1 MSIYT
6 KSKDKIPIELRTSWN
21 EIAPEL
27 VGYNQKSYYSKIFK
41 YWYLE
46 VSKKPKE
53 YKKIVKTEDDKTV
66 QETNE
71 MEDSSSSD
79 SIPVEIETQKLDI
92 PTEINIEK
100 KIINPMKDIFIDES
114 EILIKE
120 LLTKLQNPLPECNES
135 IYIYIS

>member
-46 VSKKPKE
+46 VSKKSKE

-92 PTEINIEK
+92 PTEISTEK

-120 LLTKLQNPLPECNES
+120 LLTELQNPLPECNES
-135 IYIYIS
+135 INIYSL